1 METRSGRYA
10 AGAPS
15 AGGTSVEN
23 VMDLGKSVVINGE
36 LSGSE
41 DLTLCGQ
48 MEGSIKLPDHTLTV
62 CSGPRRSSRWATGPE
77 KVQDEWTTMVSGNRL
92 VKFTYADLPAGAAFL
107 TAQIAA
113 HEVVYSIL
121 LERTE
126 QPFSRRAVERR
137 FELELG
143 PIAA

>member
-1 METRSGRYA
+1 M
-10 AGAPS
+10 
-15 AGGTSVEN
+15 
-23 VMDLGKSVVINGE
+23 
-36 LSGSE
+36 
-41 DLTLCGQ
+41 
-48 MEGSIKLPDHTLTV
+48 
-62 CSGPRRSSRWATGPE
+62 
-77 KVQDEWTTMVSGNRL
+77 QDEWTTMVSGNRL

-143 PIAA
+143 PIAD